1 MIRILTWGLLALMAT
16 LPARAATDVVEVT
29 SPGGITA
36 WLVQETSIPMIAFNL
51 HFEGG
56 AALDPQDKLGATNM
70 MVSLL
75 EEGAGDLD
83 SLGFATRREELATR
97 LRFRAGRDGISVSAT
112 VLSEFRDESL
122 ALLGLAL
129 KQPSFAPEAITR
141 ARAQI
146 FSNIRAAETSPNT
159 IASRAF
165 ARRAFPDHPYSRSVD
180 GTLETVAALT
190 REDLAA
196 AHTRSLAL
204 NQLTIGVVGD
214 ITPQDLGPVLDRL
227 FSGLPEAGPTLPPPT
242 AALDAAETIVIDFD
256 APQSVV
262 SFGHSGIAR
271 DDPDFIAAYVA
282 NQILGAGGYGSRLTE
297 EVREKRGLT
306 YGISSYLS
314 PARLGSV
321 FAGSVSSANNRVAE
335 AIEVLRAEWARMDRD
350 GITEQ
355 ELADA
360 KRYLTGAYPLRF
372 DGNGPIASILV
383 GLQREDLP
391 IDYIANRNGLIEALT
406 LEEVNRV
413 AARILKPEALR
424 VVVVGRPEGV
434 VATE

>member
-1 MIRILTWGLLALMAT
+1 MIRILTWGLIALLAA

-29 SPGGITA
+29 SPSGITA
-36 WLVQETSIPMIAFNL
+36 WLVQENSIPMIAFNF

-56 AALDPQDKLGATNM
+56 AALEPVDKLGVTNM
-70 MVSLL
+70 MVGLL

-97 LRFRAGRDGISVSAT
+97 LRFRAGRDGISVSAR

-129 KQPSFAPEAITR
+129 KQPNFPEEAITR
-141 ARAQI
+141 VRAQVV
-146 FSNIRAAETSPNT
+146 SNIRSDQTNPNT
-159 IASRAF
+159 IAGRTF
-165 ARRAFPDHPYSRSVD
+165 ASRAFPDHPYSRPLN
-180 GTLETVAALT
+180 GTLETVATLT
-190 REDLAA
+190 REDLLA
-196 AHTRSLAL
+196 AHARSLAL
-204 NQLTIGVVGD
+204 NQLTVGVVGD
-214 ITPQDLGPVLDRL
+214 ISPEELGPVLDRL
-227 FSGLPEAGPTLPPPT
+227 FSGLHKTGPVLPPPT
-242 AALDAAETIVIDFD
+242 APIDAAETVVIDFD
-256 APQSVV
+256 APQSIV
-262 SFGHSGIAR
+262 SFGHSGIPR

-282 NQILGAGGYGSRLTE
+282 NQVLGAGGYGSRLTE

-314 PARLGSV
+314 PARLGSL
-321 FAGSVSSANNRVAE
+321 FAGSVSSANNRVGE
-335 AIEVLRAEWARMDRD
+335 AIKVLRAEWARMDRE

-372 DGNGPIASILV
+372 DGNGSIASILV

-406 LEEVNRV
+406 LDDVNRV